1 MATKRRTKKQKEF
14 QNKVITA
21 IVGICLF
28 FCGRFTAGVSLPIDE
43 FFTLS
48 NTTTETTTATTI
60 ASDELQI
67 MFLDVG
73 QADSTL
79 IQAAGK
85 SMLIDAGNNED
96 GETIVSILQ
105 AQGIETLDY
114 IIPTHPHADHVGG
127 MDDVIN
133 AFDIGKVIMPN
144 ATSTSQTFEDMLD
157 AMETK
162 GLSATTPIV
171 GDTYTLGDCSFTILA
186 PVWDYG
192 DDMNNWSVAIQ
203 LVHGENSFVFTGD
216 AEEEAE
222 EDMLATGL
230 NLQGDV
236 FQAGHHGSNTSNTEE
251 FLDAVNP
258 KYVVISCGEGNSYG
272 HPNEEI
278 LERFAE
284 RNIEVYRTDT
294 QGTIIMQSDGTNI
307 TFITE
312 SLI

>member
-28 FCGRFTAGVSLPIDE
+28 FCGRFTADVSLPIDE

-48 NTTTETTTATTI
+48 NTTTETTATTTI

-312 SLI
+312 S

>member
-28 FCGRFTAGVSLPIDE
+28 FCGRFTADVSLPIDE

-312 SLI
+312 S